1 MNAWCAEWG
10 SRIKFFFSELYFRTW
25 CGNSGR
31 IAADFYL
38 HPSEIPDA
46 FMVLHCAV
54 LLLAGVIALNYFLTQ
69 QHSQGV
75 NIFMH
80 IYNPIYQLNTE
91 SCIHCSSSHQVCIKI
106 YPNPDSRAF
115 SFQLPLHVFHF
126 YMLCHIFNIAT
137 NTRTTS
143 GSPGL
148 LRRQISK
155 FQDLIMKCM

>member
-54 LLLAGVIALNYFLTQ
+54 VPLGQGEVPAGGGGHVDVVDCEGLPVILT
-69 QHSQGV
+69 H
-75 NIFMH
+75 
-80 IYNPIYQLNTE
+80 
-91 SCIHCSSSHQVCIKI
+91 
-106 YPNPDSRAF
+106 
-115 SFQLPLHVFHF
+115 
-126 YMLCHIFNIAT
+126 
-137 NTRTTS
+137 
-143 GSPGL
+143 
-148 LRRQISK
+148 
-155 FQDLIMKCM
+155 